1 MTLGCKDIKI
11 RQSELVVKIKFS
23 KVYVVYT
30 RLELVVKI
38 KFSKVYVVY
47 TRLELRMRKKEAA
60 ETMDLM

>member
-30 RLELVVKI
+30 RLELLKYMWLI
-38 KFSKVYVVY
+38 PG
-47 TRLELRMRKKEAA
+47 
-60 ETMDLM
+60 